1 MKEKLTTKSI
11 IAIAIPLTT
20 IGIQW
25 LLRDLAKSEFNSIGI
40 TLASIGIGQIF
51 PFIVFENFLLSKVF
65 SLKEEKVIS
74 NNQLILT
81 YKVESN
87 DKNNLKDIR
96 LLSYLF
102 LLINILLFIAT
113 VSFSLQGNFKLH
125 LLTGFISCGLAW
137 YYTIKL

>member
-87 DKNNLKDIR
+87 DKNNLK
-96 LLSYLF
+96 
-102 LLINILLFIAT
+102 ILDFYHIC
-113 VSFSLQGNFKLH
+113 F
-125 LLTGFISCGLAW
+125 
-137 YYTIKL
+137 Y